1 MSGKGQ
7 DRAKSQIFLDRVCV
21 LPSKIKVMKR
31 LILFSAL
38 ALLATNTAFA
48 QQAPTSP
55 VYWVVETNPKNTS
68 YSIVRFYDAGNA
80 LVHEVTIDGVYI
92 NIKKAK
98 HRKKL
103 DLLLKQY
110 NDRGTTAS
118 KKNRSRRSI

>member
-1 MSGKGQ
+1 
-7 DRAKSQIFLDRVCV
+7 
-21 LPSKIKVMKR
+21 MKR
-31 LILFSAL
+31 LVLLSAF
-38 ALLATNTAFA
+38 ALLAVTAAFA

-55 VYWVVETNPKNTS
+55 LYWVVETNPKNTP
-68 YSIVRFYDAGNA
+68 YSIVRFYDASNT

-98 HRKKL
+98 YKKKL

-110 NDRGTTAS
+110 NDRGTSAL